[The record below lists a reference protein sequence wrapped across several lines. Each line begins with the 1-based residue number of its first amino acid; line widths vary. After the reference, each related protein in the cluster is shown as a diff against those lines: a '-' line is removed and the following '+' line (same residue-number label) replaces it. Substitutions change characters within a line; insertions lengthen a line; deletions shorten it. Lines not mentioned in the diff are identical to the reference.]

1 MLRTGGVLI
10 LVGGLSLSG
19 ASNVFGSALEVF
31 SIGRKDRSFAE
42 FARERDPGRPVI
54 YRVGDSSPAKDWYAY
69 QPGSFDYQVGR
80 SSMEQDW
87 VVMNPGSSGSLAKDP
102 APVPFEI
109 VFSLPSTPKGA
120 FSLHLDAIFR
130 YRRRAALRRGDQWE
144 VGKLPTGATTRA
156 GAVVATGRGSG
167 RGASIHWLRV
177 LRDAITRFLFPTRKQ
192 QADDAVS
199 GWIWHFLRP
208 HLSNQRTGKESPFGG
223 GSVGRADH
231 IVQEPK
237 FRIGRDGKG
246 LDPHGQASRP
256 RQSKGCGWS
265 DSTRE

>member
-1 MLRTGGVLI
+1 MLRTRGVLI
-10 LVGGLSLSG
+10 LISGLSLSG
-19 ASNVFGSALEVF
+19 ASNVFGSVLEVF

-130 YRRRAALRRGDQWE
+130 YRRPAAPRYVVEINGKSGSYQLAPQPAPELWWPW
-144 VGKLPTGATTRA
+144 VGKGEGGFNTLVT
-156 GAVVATGRGSG
+156 
-167 RGASIHWLRV
+167 
-177 LRDAITRFLFPTRKQ
+177 
-192 QADDAVS
+192 
-199 GWIWHFLRP
+199 
-208 HLSNQRTGKESPFGG
+208 SP
-223 GSVGRADH
+223 
-231 IVQEPK
+231 
-237 FRIGRDGKG
+237 
-246 LDPHGQASRP
+246 
-256 RQSKGCGWS
+256 
-265 DSTRE
+265 